1 MKISIMP
8 KHTAAELLLF
18 LADHEEFSSVS
29 KMLEGEIKSE
39 EVCALL
45 REISAGLLKESSK
58 EVGDERFEVKGNTH
72 LSPQTKNILSYL
84 SPHEEETLL
93 KAFGL
98 VEKP

>member
-1 MKISIMP
+1 MKISVMP

-29 KMLEGEIKSE
+29 KMLGEEITSE
-39 EVCALL
+39 EVSALF

-58 EVGDERFEVKGNTH
+58 EEKDDRFEVKGNAH
-72 LSPQTKNILSYL
+72 LSRQTKNILSYL
-84 SPHEEETLL
+84 SPNEEETLL

-98 VEKP
+98 VEKS